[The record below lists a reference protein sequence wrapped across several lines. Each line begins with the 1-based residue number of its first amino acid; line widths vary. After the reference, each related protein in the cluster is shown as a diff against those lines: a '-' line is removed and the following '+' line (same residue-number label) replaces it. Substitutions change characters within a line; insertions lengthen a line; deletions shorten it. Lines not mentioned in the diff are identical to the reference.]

1 MASLEQANSKVETF
15 WEDYCC
21 EEDEADYVL
30 FPEEGDDETTGK
42 APEKG
47 KQYQE
52 QVYEEGMR
60 KVGDQANWKDK
71 LKDTLKNA
79 LQADH

>member
-1 MASLEQANSKVETF
+1 MASLEQANSNIETF

-30 FPEEGDDETTGK
+30 FPEEGDDGTTGK

-60 KVGDQANWKDK
+60 
-71 LKDTLKNA
+71 
-79 LQADH
+79 